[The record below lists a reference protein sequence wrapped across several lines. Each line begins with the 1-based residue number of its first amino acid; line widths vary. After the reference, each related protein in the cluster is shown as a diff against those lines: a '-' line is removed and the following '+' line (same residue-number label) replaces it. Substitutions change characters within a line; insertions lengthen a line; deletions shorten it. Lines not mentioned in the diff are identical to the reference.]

1 MPKYTLKKA
10 DALVFENPVM
20 EQRVKKLYKTKKTT
34 YIKPS
39 FNFSVKSCSELKKVK
54 KRKILTGLFF
64 CGWQLN
70 KNIMIIPK
78 LCHLLRKQ
86 KLDFRFILT
95 APLDNSKEHKNF
107 VRMLNKYQVLDMVEM
122 IGQVQKDNI
131 PDLYSK
137 VDYVFLLSKL
147 ESFSNTILETWY
159 FKKLLIASDELWSNS
174 ICLDAAVYVNRDS
187 AAEISKKIISLYHN
201 PEIGLKVIKNGSL
214 LIKTYPNIGERIY
227 QELNYVKDVYEKY

>member
-1 MPKYTLKKA
+1 M
-10 DALVFENPVM
+10 
-20 EQRVKKLYKTKKTT
+20 
-34 YIKPS
+34 
-39 FNFSVKSCSELKKVK
+39 
-54 KRKILTGLFF
+54 
-64 CGWQLN
+64 
-70 KNIMIIPK
+70 
-78 LCHLLRKQ
+78 
-86 KLDFRFILT
+86 
-95 APLDNSKEHKNF
+95 
-107 VRMLNKYQVLDMVEM
+107 
-122 IGQVQKDNI
+122 
-131 PDLYSK
+131 
-137 VDYVFLLSKL
+137 